1 MKSAVPL
8 MTNDSIIWMTCIV
21 DYITPLLIS
30 APYQSIYNCSTNVT
44 TCVKAMGDYDAWSVA
59 WNVWFALRQADGS
72 IAASST
78 LPTASANW
86 GNTIVVDGVTVNDIA
101 NFPEPQQ
108 WTRLTFNGKK
118 QGYLTYNWDHVLSS
132 CLTEQNE
139 IDIAASISP
148 ATGASHDAEIDMI
161 QQITASLTDQQKIIA
176 EFWAGGPGTVSPPLI
191 FTWLWK
197 EYVRSSTTISC
208 ANLMFSFLDLAIH
221 LFEGSRVTWRI
232 KSQYMQARPIQE
244 IRRRYAGQQIAS
256 WNGIIDGSQWTPYQK
271 NNFVTPPFADF
282 PSGHSHFSK
291 AFAIT
296 MNKWFGP
303 VITKTSINYDTETA
317 ICPLFVV
324 NELSVYGDFIIP
336 SGASN
341 IQTGV
346 TPLHPVLLSFATWD
360 DMANQA
366 GLSRLYG
373 GIHASS
379 ANMASQ
385 TTAVVTDGYI
395 STVWNISTGILPPA
409 AAASPA
415 MDEWVAPMEPDAPI
429 DYSTD
434 PSVIQGLAQLPLV

>member
-1 MKSAVPL
+1 
-8 MTNDSIIWMTCIV
+8 
-21 DYITPLLIS
+21 
-30 APYQSIYNCSTNVT
+30 
-44 TCVKAMGDYDAWSVA
+44 
-59 WNVWFALRQADGS
+59 
-72 IAASST
+72 
-78 LPTASANW
+78 
-86 GNTIVVDGVTVNDIA
+86 
-101 NFPEPQQ
+101 
-108 WTRLTFNGKK
+108 
-118 QGYLTYNWDHVLSS
+118 
-132 CLTEQNE
+132 
-139 IDIAASISP
+139 
-148 ATGASHDAEIDMI
+148 MI
-161 QQITASLTDQQKIIA
+161 QQITASLTDQQKIMA

-191 FTWLWK
+191 FAWLWK

-256 WNGIIDGSQWTPYQK
+256 WNGMIDGAQWVPYQK
-271 NNFVTPPFADF
+271 SNFVTPPFADF

-303 VITKTSINYDTETA
+303 TITKNAIDYDIET
-317 ICPLFVV
+317 IISPLFVA
-324 NELSVYGDFIIP
+324 NELSMYGDFIIP

-346 TPLHPVLLSFATWD
+346 TPLHPVLLSFTTWD

-379 ANMASQ
+379 ANTASS
-385 TTAVVTDGYI
+385 TAAIITDGYI
-395 STVWNISTGILPPA
+395 SAAWNIRTTILPPA
-409 AAASPA
+409 AAIE
-415 MDEWVAPMEPDAPI
+415 EWVAPIEPEAPT
-429 DYSTD
+429 DYSAD
-434 PSVIQGLAQLPLV
+434 LSVIQGLANLPTV